1 MAFVLRS
8 LSLRLLDD
16 KKVPKIAS
24 QLAVQVIAHSK
35 QVFPRVKEKCS
46 TKHWFLAENI
56 NCLEELIGRL
66 RRLEENVGII
76 ANHVTAI
83 QVGLDSW
90 QAKQSSFTIISHHQ
104 RTLLYSS
111 HRTLTKLF
119 FWMNVG
125 GVPWTGQNKPKLGDV
140 FRNFMYIC
148 LIMLAV
154 VYSKINK
161 KPPTLST
168 MLNPGL
174 DT

>member
-16 KKVPKIAS
+16 K
-24 QLAVQVIAHSK
+24 VIAHAK

-83 QVGLDSW
+83 QAGLDSW
-90 QAKQSSFTIISHHQ
+90 QAKQSSFTFISHNQ
-104 RTLLYSS
+104 S
-111 HRTLTKLF
+111 

>member
-104 RTLLYSS
+104 S
-111 HRTLTKLF
+111 